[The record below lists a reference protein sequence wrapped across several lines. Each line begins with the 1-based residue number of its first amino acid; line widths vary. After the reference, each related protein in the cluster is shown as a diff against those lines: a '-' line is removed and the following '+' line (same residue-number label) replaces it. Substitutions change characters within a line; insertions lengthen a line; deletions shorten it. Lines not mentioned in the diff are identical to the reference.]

1 MIDLQQTLSDHAK
14 WLAGSAEGQRASLTN
29 ADLTNAD
36 LSFAVLRGANLTGA
50 NLTGANLR
58 GAALTNA
65 VLTGAELPDGVPL
78 VTNIDAAILSAISE
92 DASGLKMDRWHCG
105 TTHCRAGWAVI
116 LAGDAG
122 VALERQIGTAAAGAL
137 IYAASR
143 PDKPVPNFYASNA
156 DALADLRESAAS

>member
-14 WLAGSAEGQRASLTN
+14 WLANSAEGQRAVLR
-29 ADLTNAD
+29 
-36 LSFAVLRGANLTGA
+36 FAVLTGTDLTGADLTGA
-50 NLTGANLR
+50 NLTNADLM
-58 GAALTNA
+58 NA
-65 VLTGAELPDGVPL
+65 VLTGAVLRDAKFLNNTPVVPS
-78 VTNIDAAILSAISE
+78 IDAAILTAIGA
-92 DASGLKMDRWHCG
+92 DASGLNMDSWHCG

-143 PDKPVPNFYASNA
+143 PDKPVPDFYASTA
-156 DALADLRESAAS
+156 DALEDLRECAAS